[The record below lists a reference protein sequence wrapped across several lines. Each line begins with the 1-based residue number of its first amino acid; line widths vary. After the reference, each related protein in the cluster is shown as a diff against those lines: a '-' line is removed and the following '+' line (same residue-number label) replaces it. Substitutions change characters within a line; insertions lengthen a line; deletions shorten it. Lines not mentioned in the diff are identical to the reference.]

1 MQILGGAAMLL
12 FGGKRK
18 GGATI
23 LAAKVYLAEFL
34 LGKFWREAQINHDHF
49 REAANAAFWSP
60 FWLHSNLQFH
70 LVLSLMKHMIV
81 CKLQTD
87 VTSCVLQ

>member
-23 LAAKVYLAEFL
+23 LAEKVYPAGFYTRKVLEI
-34 LGKFWREAQINHDHF
+34 GNDHF
-49 REAANAAFWSP
+49 REAAKMLP
-60 FWLHSNLQFH
+60 FCL
-70 LVLSLMKHMIV
+70 LS
-81 CKLQTD
+81 CCTP
-87 VTSCVLQ
+87 TSSST

>member
-23 LAAKVYLAEFL
+23 LAAKVYLAVYQESF
-34 LGKFWREAQINHDHF
+34 GERQ
-49 REAANAAFWSP
+49 R
-60 FWLHSNLQFH
+60 
-70 LVLSLMKHMIV
+70 
-81 CKLQTD
+81 
-87 VTSCVLQ
+87 

>member
-23 LAAKVYLAEFL
+23 LAAKVYLAGFSTR
-34 LGKFWREAQINHDHF
+34 K
-49 REAANAAFWSP
+49 
-60 FWLHSNLQFH
+60 
-70 LVLSLMKHMIV
+70 VLEKGRD
-81 CKLQTD
+81 KP
-87 VTSCVLQ
+87 

>member
-23 LAAKVYLAEFL
+23 LAAKVYLPGFSSRKVLERGR
-34 LGKFWREAQINHDHF
+34 GK
-49 REAANAAFWSP
+49 P
-60 FWLHSNLQFH
+60 
-70 LVLSLMKHMIV
+70 
-81 CKLQTD
+81 
-87 VTSCVLQ
+87 

>member
-23 LAAKVYLAEFL
+23 LAAKSIWRKVFGERQMTISVRL
-34 LGKFWREAQINHDHF
+34 LKCCLFV
-49 REAANAAFWSP
+49 S
-60 FWLHSNLQFH
+60 L
-70 LVLSLMKHMIV
+70 LVALRPPV
-81 CKLQTD
+81 PPKLQTD
-87 VTSCVLQ
+87 VTSCVFQ